1 MQSAGVWRHFSSYR
15 DDVLPASSAPVLVLF
30 LWQPGQYS
38 RGSQGSSQ
46 LIITIGGL
54 LQLRRY
60 AGCVYLSC
68 THGYRTTGSHTRP
81 VVQSQVWSD
90 L

>member
-30 LWQPGQYS
+30 RGN